1 MCCISPSK
9 DALNLMKQGVLDAA
23 HKRTPAIQM
32 LQKWSCTLIMVLE
45 WPGVVWLKN
54 KHSGGLREVATG
66 PSAYHATCSKFSWRK
81 STLHI
86 SQSHPNPT
94 LRIEL
99 TLTCEIPL
107 WVQQCKSTCVVS
119 TGLRLDGKNN
129 STWLG
134 FSFSLSSSKNKKIHL
149 FPITTGRQS
158 STTSISMKPRLL
170 VAEWPQTAT
179 RGTCLPLDLTL
190 SVLRVWVFL
199 FFFFSWSSTSGS
211 SLQNLTFSALV
222 L

>member
-54 KHSGGLREVATG
+54 KHSGRLREVATG

-158 STTSISMKPRLL
+158 STTSISMKPRLRGGRM
-170 VAEWPQTAT
+170 AT
-179 RGTCLPLDLTL
+179 NGHKRNLPASGPHIICTQSLG
-190 SVLRVWVFL
+190 
-199 FFFFSWSSTSGS
+199 FFFFF
-211 SLQNLTFSALV
+211 LLV
-222 L
+222 LNIRKQPTEFNF